1 MKKQIFLLLFFLVLM
16 PCLAQAQ
23 DTLATVYFYRDGKFA
38 GSFVG
43 YDVWHNGAVI
53 GRIKSNSVVAYRCQ
67 PGPQTFK
74 AATEGETSIKLDIR
88 AGQTYFIECGVAIGA
103 LVGRPVFRQ
112 AFSTEARK
120 AISEIDAAAANSIPS
135 SVVETT
141 HPTDT
146 VRALHNLFQRKR
158 RGGTARAVV
167 FGGLGLISLIGTVTY
182 QPTTVNINQ
191 GSAGTQTIQLD
202 SGPPVGNYVFIGFS
216 VIMVITGVTQT
227 SKYSAE
233 NLNLLLD
240 TYKQGNPLEAI
251 IKEKLKKKDFR

>member
-1 MKKQIFLLLFFLVLM
+1 MKKQSNLILLLLFLSTYI
-16 PCLAQAQ
+16 AQAQ

-53 GRIKSNSVVAYRCQ
+53 GRIKSNSVMVYRCS
-67 PGPQTFK
+67 PGDQTFK
-74 AATEGETSIKLDIR
+74 AATEGETSIKLDVV
-88 AGQTYFIECGVAIGA
+88 AGRTYFIECSLAVGA

-112 AFSTEARK
+112 AFAADAKKE
-120 AISEIDAAAANSIPS
+120 ISEIDVAMASSIPS
-135 SVVETT
+135 SVDETT

-146 VRALHNLFQRKR
+146 ARALHNLFQRKR
-158 RGGTARAVV
+158 KGGTARAVV

-191 GSAGTQTIQLD
+191 GSAGTQTIELD
-202 SGPPVGNYVFIGFS
+202 SGPPVGNYVFVGFS

-240 TYKQGNPLEAI
+240 TYKQGNPLDAT
-251 IKEKLKKKDFR
+251 IKEKLKKKDFK